1 VPAYVLLAQSPMHF
15 EPRFALPKDAFTP
28 ALVAVGL
35 VGLAGAVARRARR
48 YWM

>member
-1 VPAYVLLAQSPMHF
+1 MHF

-28 ALVAVGL
+28 ALAGVGL
-35 VGLAGAVARRARR
+35 VGLAGVAARRARR